1 MKPGRVCN
9 SHKHIVL
16 TWTSC
21 VSVTCPRA
29 FCIPVF
35 AYLLQTA
42 SKITWAPFCLCLL
55 FSPGCLLTYG
65 TSSASLFLFQIYCIH
80 LPEYMS
86 FFLFI
91 EVFPIHFSLYLTLF
105 LKTPKA
111 CVMTRGGHISFLAP
125 VCPGKPL
132 LHRREPP
139 LPGSLTAFYLWG
151 EHSKLQG
158 SWMKWMLEREH
169 VREKGKKKENSN
181 PQANNILRRL

>member
-21 VSVTCPRA
+21 VSVMCPRA

-111 CVMTRGGHISFLAP
+111 CVVTRGGGVIFLSWLQFAQESLSCTGESLLFQ
-125 VCPGKPL
+125 VPL
-132 LHRREPP
+132 LHFIFGGNTQNFR
-139 LPGSLTAFYLWG
+139 GAG
-151 EHSKLQG
+151 
-158 SWMKWMLEREH
+158 
-169 VREKGKKKENSN
+169 
-181 PQANNILRRL
+181 